1 MKQIVKEIEGLLL
14 NYTKA
19 PGIPTPND
27 WDNLDRQPAW
37 RNFTNDFWYFED
49 ELDVGGWTAD
59 DKTMFLRA
67 AEVQQANLYYMNTL
81 NNVNPATGTEI
92 HREYLLEWFAV
103 TSYPINMQEYYN
115 SVTAAASAT
124 SVFPYAPNFNRTNT
138 SFDNVIVGAL
148 RYYTYNTTTSSEDND
163 VLSLIQTHNFGSGS
177 ASASDKLYFYR
188 VIIVPTP
195 NDSPVVD
202 SGQAFL
208 LAPSL
213 RFILNAD
220 LDKEADY
227 QYIMRLK
234 RSLDLFQE
242 GL

>member
-1 MKQIVKEIEGLLL
+1 M
-14 NYTKA
+14 NYIKA
-19 PGIPTPND
+19 PGVPTPND
-27 WDNLDRQPAW
+27 WDNGDRQPAW
-37 RNFTNDFWYFED
+37 RNFTNNVWYVED
-49 ELDVGGWTAD
+49 ELDVGGWTAE

-67 AEVQQANLYYMNTL
+67 AEVQQSTLYFMNTL
-81 NNVNPATGTEI
+81 NSVNPATGTQI

-115 SVTAAASAT
+115 SIVTAATAT
-124 SVFPYAPNFNRTNT
+124 GLVPYAPNFARTST

-148 RYYTYNTTTSSEDND
+148 RYYTYNTTTSSEDYD
-163 VLSLIQTHNFGSGS
+163 VLSLIETHSFGSGS

-188 VIIVPTP
+188 FINIPSP
-195 NDSPVVD
+195 NDSPVIDEGTAYV
-202 SGQAFL
+202 GL
-208 LAPSL
+208 PTL

-220 LDKEADY
+220 LNKEDDY

-234 RSLDLFQE
+234 RSLDLYQE